1 MTKLEVFDAPARC
14 SGGACGAGAEPAAES
29 LTSDLQWLS
38 DWGVEVTR
46 YSLARQPG
54 AFAANPEV
62 AALLSQQG
70 SDSLP
75 AIVVE
80 GVLRSSGRYPTRIE
94 LGVWALRTG
103 ASVGSAAPAKALPKA
118 PCSGPS
124 CCG

>member
-1 MTKLEVFDAPARC
+1 MTKVEVFDAAACC
-14 SGGACGAGAEPAAES
+14 SGAAGEASAEPGPES

-62 AALLSQQG
+62 TLGLTQQG

-75 AIVVE
+75 AIVVD

-103 ASVGSAAPAKALPKA
+103 ALVGSGAPAKAPPKA
-118 PCSGPS
+118 TCSGS
-124 CCG
+124 NCCG